1 VPGLLSIKKA
11 VIAERWRE
19 LLNQMNLY
27 YLRILEEAVE
37 KESELLKKG
46 ELTMEERLMLIYI
59 EAIKRIIS
67 EELDLGYKPFKL
79 LDVDDSIIGELKA
92 IAETA

>member
-1 VPGLLSIKKA
+1 MLPIKKA

-37 KESELLKKG
+37 KESELSKKG
-46 ELTMEERLMLIYI
+46 ELTLEDRLTLIYI
-59 EAIKRIIS
+59 EAVKRIIS
-67 EELDLGYKPFKL
+67 EELDLSYKPVKL
-79 LDVDDSIIGELKA
+79 VDVDDNIIGELKA

>member
-1 VPGLLSIKKA
+1 LLSIKKA

-27 YLRILEEAVE
+27 YLSILEEVIE
-37 KESELLKKG
+37 KESELSKKG
-46 ELTMEERLMLIYI
+46 EFTLEDRLMLIYI
-59 EAIKRIIS
+59 EAVKRIIS
-67 EELDLGYKPFKL
+67 EELDLSYKPTKL
-79 LDVDDSIIGELKA
+79 VDVDDSIIGELKA

>member
-1 VPGLLSIKKA
+1 MLPIKKA

-37 KESELLKKG
+37 KESELSKKG
-46 ELTMEERLMLIYI
+46 ELTLEDRLTLIYI
-59 EAIKRIIS
+59 EAVKRIIS
-67 EELDLGYKPFKL
+67 EELDLSYKPFKL
-79 LDVDDSIIGELKA
+79 VDVDDNIIGELKA

>member
-1 VPGLLSIKKA
+1 VPSLLSIKKA

-27 YLRILEEAVE
+27 YLSILEEVIE
-37 KESELLKKG
+37 KESELSKKG
-46 ELTMEERLMLIYI
+46 EFTLEDRLMLIYI
-59 EAIKRIIS
+59 EAVKRIIS
-67 EELDLGYKPFKL
+67 EELDLSYKPTKL
-79 LDVDDSIIGELKA
+79 VDVDDSIIGELKA

>member
-1 VPGLLSIKKA
+1 MLSIKKA

-27 YLRILEEAVE
+27 YLSILEEVIE
-37 KESELLKKG
+37 KESELSKKG
-46 ELTMEERLMLIYI
+46 EFTLEDRLMLIYI
-59 EAIKRIIS
+59 EAVKRIIS
-67 EELDLGYKPFKL
+67 EELDLSYKPTKL
-79 LDVDDSIIGELKA
+79 VDVDDSIIGELKA

>member
-1 VPGLLSIKKA
+1 MLSVKKA

-27 YLRILEEAVE
+27 YLRILEEAIE
-37 KESELLKKG
+37 KESELSKKG
-46 ELTMEERLMLIYI
+46 ELTLEDRLTLIYI
-59 EAIKRIIS
+59 EAVKRIVS
-67 EELDLGYKPFKL
+67 EELDLSYKPIKL

>member
-1 VPGLLSIKKA
+1 MPGLLSIKRA

-46 ELTMEERLMLIYI
+46 ELTMEERLTLIYI

-67 EELDLGYKPFKL
+67 EELDLSYKPFKL